1 MKVLLTVIAILT
13 LMMPLTSDDANNF
26 HHFKVK
32 DIRGNEVSL
41 DQFKGQVVMVVNTA
55 SKCGF
60 TPQYAELQ
68 SLFDSYKDQGLVVLG
83 FPSGDFAGQ
92 ELDSDEA
99 IAEFCQVNYGV
110 TFPMFSK
117 TVVRGENQHELFQFL
132 TSTDNIDFTGDI
144 NWNFEKFLIDKEGE
158 LVRRFRSR
166 TNPKSDEIL
175 QTLETL
181 LNQ

>member
-13 LMMPLTSDDANNF
+13 FMMPVTSDDANNF
-26 HHFKVK
+26 HDFTVK
-32 DIRGNEVSL
+32 DIRGNEVNL
-41 DQFKGQVVMVVNTA
+41 EQFRGQVVMVVNTA

-68 SLFDSYKDQGLVVLG
+68 SLYDTYNENGLIILG

-92 ELDSDEA
+92 ELDSNEA
-99 IAEFCQVNYGV
+99 IEEFCQVNYGV
-110 TFPMFSK
+110 TFPMLSK
-117 TVVRGENQHELFQFL
+117 TVVRGDGQHELFQYL
-132 TSTDNIDFTGDI
+132 TSAENEDFTGDI